1 MITYITAFIFYTLAM
16 IGILLIGFVIY
27 KNTMMVKKSETRGS
41 IKILD
46 SLPVGNKK
54 TLLIVKI
61 KNEKFLIA
69 SGLEHTTFL
78 AKLNDDNQK
87 TTNQNPQK
95 EEAISRNELKKILNE
110 ENNSNMMTK
119 ENQMNVNFF
128 NKPKKE
134 EYIDF
139 EKMRLQKLQKQFNE
153 LYEKTAPTLDENVKD
168 KAILR
173 KAMIKQLL
181 SDLND
186 TPIKNRSNY

>member
-95 EEAISRNELKKILNE
+95 EEVISRNELKKILNE

-186 TPIKNRSNY
+186 TPIKNGSNY

>member
-95 EEAISRNELKKILNE
+95 EETISRNELKKILNE

-153 LYEKTAPTLDENVKD
+153 LYEKTSPTLDENVKD
-168 KAILR
+168 KAI
-173 KAMIKQLL
+173 
-181 SDLND
+181 
-186 TPIKNRSNY
+186 

>member
-186 TPIKNRSNY
+186 TPIKNGSNY

>member
-95 EEAISRNELKKILNE
+95 EEVISRNELKKILNE
-110 ENNSNMMTK
+110 ENNANMMTK

>member
-95 EEAISRNELKKILNE
+95 EETISRNELKKILNE

-186 TPIKNRSNY
+186 TPIKNGSNY

>member
-95 EEAISRNELKKILNE
+95 EETISRNELKKILNE

-153 LYEKTAPTLDENVKD
+153 LYEKTSPTLDENVKD

-186 TPIKNRSNY
+186 TPIKNGSNY

>member
-153 LYEKTAPTLDENVKD
+153 LYEKTSPTLDENVKD

-186 TPIKNRSNY
+186 TPIKNGSNY

>member
-27 KNTMMVKKSETRGS
+27 KNTMMVKRSETRGS

-95 EEAISRNELKKILNE
+95 EEVISRNELKKILNE
-110 ENNSNMMTK
+110 ENNANMMTK

>member
-1 MITYITAFIFYTLAM
+1 MNNCPALLLCDFYKTVHSEQYPKNMTKIVSYFTPRMSRVEDTHLVMFGLQAFIKQY
-16 IGILLIGFVIY
+16 LIEYF
-27 KNTMMVKKSETRGS
+27 
-41 IKILD
+41 
-46 SLPVGNKK
+46 
-54 TLLIVKI
+54 
-61 KNEKFLIA
+61 NE
-69 SGLEHTTFL
+69 
-78 AKLNDDNQK
+78 
-87 TTNQNPQK
+87 
-95 EEAISRNELKKILNE
+95 
-110 ENNSNMMTK
+110 
-119 ENQMNVNFF
+119 NFF

>member
-27 KNTMMVKKSETRGS
+27 KNTMMVKRSETRGS

-87 TTNQNPQK
+87 TVNQNPQK
-95 EEAISRNELKKILNE
+95 EEVISRNELKKILNE
-110 ENNSNMMTK
+110 ENNTNMMTK